1 MSDHADLIE
10 YLNAADLGPVA
21 SVDIIDASGVE
32 VHRIVLADSDRLGAT
47 ARRWVVFLDLIDATA
62 GRRRAR
68 DKGVHLNLRGF
79 LPGRGP
85 VVFVVI
91 PFTAPRQ
98 VALIDE
104 LIERQDLDDL
114 TARLS
119 ELDMAD
125 RRAAHIAAN
134 PTTEIE
140 EK

>member
-62 GRRRAR
+62 GRRRAS

-79 LPGRGP
+79 LPDRGP
-85 VVFVVI
+85 VVIVAI
-91 PFTAPRQ
+91 PFTEPRQ
-98 VALIDE
+98 VALIDAR
-104 LIERQDLDDL
+104 IERQDLDDL
-114 TARLS
+114 TARL
-119 ELDMAD
+119 AKFD
-125 RRAAHIAAN
+125 R
-134 PTTEIE
+134 TEATR
-140 EK
+140 